1 VTFNIGNQHG
11 GIVNNVARDQTI
23 HGDQRGA
30 MVLDVARGRALLAE
44 LRREVQA
51 APLPAGDRVSA
62 LGDIEACDRALDDP
76 DPDPHSIG
84 DRLGAL
90 TRVVLAAGAVAS
102 AGTGIGAA
110 LGALA
115 AWLGP
120 VGEAVRRML
129 PR

>member
-1 VTFNIGNQHG
+1 MTFNIGNQHG
-11 GIVNNVARDQTI
+11 GIINNVGRDQTI
-23 HGDQRGA
+23 HGDQRGE
-30 MVLDVARGRALLAE
+30 MVLDVAQGRALLAE

-51 APLPAGDRVSA
+51 ARLPAGDRASA
-62 LGDIEACDRALDDP
+62 LGDIEACDRALDDR

-84 DRLGAL
+84 DRLGAVA
-90 TRVVLAAGAVAS
+90 RVVVAAGAVAS

-120 VGEAVRRML
+120 VGDAVRRML
-129 PR
+129 PG